1 MMADT
6 RLEAQ
11 ALVGAAVLR
20 IQVVA
25 TLNSCLALC
34 ANTPGCFYWTWDAG
48 WLQSKWSVLHAND
61 TMYSDQV
68 CYLLDDKATKK
79 SEEGS
84 VSGRSTCPNLSEND
98 KVGDG
103 SNSIW
108 IILA

>member
-61 TMYSDQV
+61 TMYRV
-68 CYLLDDKATKK
+68 FFLLVPLNLAK
-79 SEEGS
+79 SQE
-84 VSGRSTCPNLSEND
+84 
-98 KVGDG
+98 
-103 SNSIW
+103 
-108 IILA
+108 